1 MAALGLLAPAVAES
15 VFAAQ
20 AGQALPLSDLRPFIS
35 SLSMN
40 FLINLH
46 GPQVAYT
53 LKKSA
58 RARRLRVTVHC
69 DGAVV
74 VTLPYSL
81 PQSLVPRFLSEK
93 ARWLLSKMAHFARF
107 GGASV
112 IRYTRRDYLLH
123 RERARSIVTE
133 RVAQLNLAYGF
144 RYGAIAIKDQ
154 KTCWGSCSRRGNLNF
169 NYKIVFLPDHVRDYV
184 IIHELCHLQEMN
196 HSGRFWALVERAVP
210 NHRAIRKLLRKTGL
224 GFM

>member
-1 MAALGLLAPAVAES
+1 
-15 VFAAQ
+15 
-20 AGQALPLSDLRPFIS
+20 
-35 SLSMN
+35 MN
-40 FLINLH
+40 YRINLH
-46 GPQVAYT
+46 GREVAYT